1 MKKTLF
7 TVAAVA
13 AIACCSCTKELE
25 DRVGNLEQKVEA
37 LEAKVN
43 ANVASIEQL
52 AAAAAKAVTVT
63 SVEKS
68 ADGYTIHFS
77 DGQTAVI
84 SNGVNGKDGADG
96 VDGKDAV
103 APTIGFK
110 EVDGVLYWTV
120 NGELLKNGD
129 AYVPV
134 TGKNG
139 SDGTD
144 GQDGKTPQFKIQDG
158 VWKVSFDGETW
169 TDVPVTGTVAPTL
182 EMTETETE
190 YVFTL
195 GETVVRIPKYQEFA
209 IKVTT
214 HAYEVQPKSEIVLDY
229 TVTGADESVVIF
241 VEAVNVTAKVD
252 EEAKTITV
260 STGDLVESGYVFVKA
275 VRNSDGKY
283 SAQYINIK
291 RGLYGEKGD
300 IIVSSENEYL
310 NW

>member
-7 TVAAVA
+7 TVAVVA
-13 AIACCSCTKELE
+13 ALVCCSCTKELE

-52 AAAAAKAVTVT
+52 AAAAAKAVTIT

-84 SNGVNGKDGADG
+84 SNGVNGKDGIDG
-96 VDGKDAV
+96 DDGKDAV
-103 APTIGFK
+103 APTIGFQ

-120 NGELLKNGD
+120 NGVLLKNGD
-129 AYVPV
+129 ANVPV
-134 TGKNG
+134 TGK
-139 SDGTD
+139 DGI
-144 GQDGKTPQFKIQDG
+144 DGKTPQFKIQDG

-169 TDVPVTGTVAPTL
+169 TDVPVEGTVAPTL

-209 IKVTT
+209 IKVNT
-214 HAYEVQPKSEIVLDY
+214 HSFEVQPKSEIVLDY

-241 VEAVNVTAKVD
+241 VEAVNVTAAID

-260 STGDLVESGYVFVKA
+260 TTGDSIESGYVFVKA